1 MDLRV
6 TTAGSLNMCNI
17 VKFQLNPNFPSCC
30 HAAWVHLAEGSGK
43 LLLIDLLLTL
53 PFIFQS
59 VPKFIHHS
67 HLSLWIHNQRHC
79 LPVCLSVT
87 LGFRGGIIEEMAKIT
102 WRWWDNNQVLTGN
115 DRGALEF
122 QVLPVKCGVGEWVWR
137 GGDCACGVFV
147 AVCLLCFCRSE
158 TKTRQEDTLSAKT
171 HAKLDSWCRRWSLAE
186 THPRLWH
193 CKKHHMCAECLPPC
207 GQNTYCSVLYSQA
220 GIFFL

>member
-1 MDLRV
+1 
-6 TTAGSLNMCNI
+6 MCNI

-87 LGFRGGIIEEMAKIT
+87 LGFRGGIIEEMTKIT

-115 DRGALEF
+115 DPGALEF
-122 QVLPVKCGVGEWVWR
+122 QVLPVTVCCAQVQCGWVGVK
-137 GGDCACGVFV
+137 GGGRLCMWGFCSS
-147 AVCLLCFCRSE
+147 CLLCLCRSE

-171 HAKLDSWCRRWSLAE
+171 H
-186 THPRLWH
+186 
-193 CKKHHMCAECLPPC
+193 
-207 GQNTYCSVLYSQA
+207 
-220 GIFFL
+220 